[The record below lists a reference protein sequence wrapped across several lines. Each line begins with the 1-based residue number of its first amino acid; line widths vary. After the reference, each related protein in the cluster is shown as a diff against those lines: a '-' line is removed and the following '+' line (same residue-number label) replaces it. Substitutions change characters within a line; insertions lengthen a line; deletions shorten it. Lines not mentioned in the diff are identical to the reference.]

1 MKVVIVGGVAGG
13 MSAATRLRRL
23 VPDAEIIV
31 LERGEHVSFAN
42 CGLPYYIGGTIE
54 HRSALL
60 LQTPESL
67 RDRFALDVRVRHEVL
82 TIDRAAQTVEVRD
95 HRAGVDYTQEWD
107 HLVLSTGAAPVVPS
121 VPGAE
126 RALSLRDVADAD
138 VIAEA
143 AARSRTAVVAGAGFI
158 GLEMAENLHTRGQS
172 VALVEL
178 SGQVLPPL
186 DPEMAQPLLDHLR
199 AQGVSVHLGS
209 RIQRIDAT
217 TVVLDDGSTLPA
229 DLVIMAIG
237 VRPDSRLAAAAGL
250 TTGPGGGVVVDASL
264 RTSDPR
270 IHAVGDLVQKA
281 DAVSGKAGLI
291 PLAGP
296 ANRQGRLA
304 ADAIAGRAVHDVGS
318 QGTAVIGALGLTAAV
333 TGWNEKRLRAAG
345 RPHRIVHIHPLA
357 HAGYYP
363 GATPLSIKLLIDAQT
378 DQILGAQAVG
388 TEGVDKRIDVLAT
401 AMAARM
407 RASDLL
413 RLELAYAPQY
423 GTAKDPVNM
432 LGYLAENLANGTT
445 ANIQWHEV
453 EAARAAGATVV
464 DVRTAAEF
472 AAEAIPGAINLP
484 LDELGHRL
492 GELPAGRLI
501 VHCQVGQR
509 AHSAVCLLRARGRD
523 AVNLDGGLLTWRAGN
538 LARGEL

>member
-1 MKVVIVGGVAGG
+1 
-13 MSAATRLRRL
+13 
-23 VPDAEIIV
+23 
-31 LERGEHVSFAN
+31 
-42 CGLPYYIGGTIE
+42 
-54 HRSALL
+54 
-60 LQTPESL
+60 
-67 RDRFALDVRVRHEVL
+67 
-82 TIDRAAQTVEVRD
+82 
-95 HRAGVDYTQEWD
+95 
-107 HLVLSTGAAPVVPS
+107 VLSTGAAPVVPS
-121 VPGAE
+121 IPGAE
-126 RALSLRDVADAD
+126 RALTLRDVADAD

-158 GLEMAENLHTRGQS
+158 GLEMAENLHTRGLS

-186 DPEMAQPLLDHLR
+186 DPEMAQPVLDHLR
-199 AQGVSVHLGS
+199 AQGVSVQLGS
-209 RIQRIDAT
+209 RIQRIDAA

-237 VRPDSRLAAAAGL
+237 VRPESRLAATAGL
-250 TTGPGGGVVVDASL
+250 TTSPDGGVVVDASL

-270 IHAVGDLVQKA
+270 IHAVGDLVQKT

-304 ADAIAGRAVHDVGS
+304 ADAIAGRAVHDGDS
-318 QGTAVIGALGLTAAV
+318 QGTAVIGVLGLTAAV

-363 GATPLSIKLLIDAQT
+363 GAVPLAIKLLIDART

-413 RLELAYAPQY
+413 RLDLAYAPQY

-432 LGYLAENLANGTT
+432 LGYAAENLADGTT

-453 EAARAAGATVV
+453 EEARAAGATVV

-484 LDELGHRL
+484 LDELRHRL
-492 GELPAGRLI
+492 AELPPGQLI

-509 AHSAVCLLRARGRD
+509 AHSAVSLLRAHGRD
-523 AVNLDGGLLTWRAGN
+523 AVNLDGGLLTWRAGTRT
-538 LARGEL
+538 RGEL

>member
-13 MSAATRLRRL
+13 MSVATRLRRL

-54 HRSALL
+54 QRSALL

-82 TIDRAAQTVEVRD
+82 TIDRAARTVEVRD

-107 HLVLSTGAAPVVPS
+107 HLVLSTGAAPVLPY
-121 VPGAE
+121 VPGVE
-126 RALSLRDVADAD
+126 RALTLRDVADAD

-143 AARSRTAVVAGAGFI
+143 AARSRTAVVVGAGFI
-158 GLEMAENLHTRGQS
+158 GLEMAENLHARGLS

-186 DPEMAQPLLDHLR
+186 DPEMAQPVLDHLR
-199 AQGVSVHLGS
+199 AEGVSVHLGS
-209 RIQRIDAT
+209 PIQRIDAA
-217 TVVLDDGSTLPA
+217 TVVLGNGSTLPA

-237 VRPDSRLAAAAGL
+237 VRPDSHLAAAAGL

-270 IHAVGDLVQKA
+270 IHAVGDLVQKT
-281 DAVSGKAGLI
+281 DAVSGKAGLT

-304 ADAIAGRAVHDVGS
+304 ADAIAGRAVHDEGS
-318 QGTAVIGALGLTAAV
+318 QGTAVIGVLGLTAAL
-333 TGWNEKRLRAAG
+333 TGWNENRLRAVG

-363 GATPLSIKLLIDAQT
+363 GAAPLAIKLLIDART

-453 EAARAAGATVV
+453 EAARAAGATIV

-472 AAEAIPGAINLP
+472 AAEAIPGAINIP
-484 LDELGHRL
+484 LDELRHRL
-492 GELPAGRLI
+492 GELPTERLI

-509 AHSAVCLLRARGRD
+509 AHSAVCLLRAHGRD
-523 AVNLDGGLLTWRAGN
+523 AVNLDGGLLTWRAGSRT
-538 LARGEL
+538 RGEL

>member
-13 MSAATRLRRL
+13 MSAATRVRRL

-67 RDRFALDVRVRHEVL
+67 HDRFALDVRVRHEVL

-95 HRAGVDYTQEWD
+95 HRAGVDYTQDWD

-126 RALSLRDVADAD
+126 RALTLRDVADAD

-158 GLEMAENLHTRGQS
+158 GLEMAENLHTRGLS

-250 TTGPGGGVVVDASL
+250 ATSPGGGVVVDASL

-270 IHAVGDLVQKA
+270 IHAVGDLVQKT
-281 DAVSGKAGLI
+281 DAVSGKAGLV

-345 RPHRIVHIHPLA
+345 RQHRIVHIHPLA

-363 GATPLSIKLLIDAQT
+363 GAAPLSIKLLIDART

-401 AMAARM
+401 AMAARV

-484 LDELGHRL
+484 LDELRHRL
-492 GELPAGRLI
+492 GELPPGRLI

-509 AHSAVCLLRARGRD
+509 AHSAVCLLRGRGRD

>member
-82 TIDRAAQTVEVRD
+82 AIDRAAQTVEVRD

-121 VPGAE
+121 VPGVE
-126 RALSLRDVADAD
+126 RALTLRDVADAD

-158 GLEMAENLHTRGQS
+158 GLEMAENLHTRGLS

-186 DPEMAQPLLDHLR
+186 DPEMAQPVLDHLR

-217 TVVLDDGSTLPA
+217 TVVLDDGSILPA

-250 TTGPGGGVVVDASL
+250 STSPGGGVVVDASL

-270 IHAVGDLVQKA
+270 IHAVGDLVQKT

-304 ADAIAGRAVHDVGS
+304 ADAIAGRAGHDESS
-318 QGTAVIGALGLTAAV
+318 QGTAVIGVLGLTAAV

-363 GATPLSIKLLIDAQT
+363 GATPLSIKLLIDART

-484 LDELGHRL
+484 LDELRYRL
-492 GELPAGRLI
+492 GELPPGRLI

>member
-60 LQTPESL
+60 LQTPEGL

-82 TIDRAAQTVEVRD
+82 AIDRAARTVDVRD

-107 HLVLSTGAAPVVPS
+107 HLVLSTGAAPVTPS

-126 RALSLRDVADAD
+126 RALTLRDVADAD
-138 VIAEA
+138 AIAEA
-143 AARSRTAVVAGAGFI
+143 AARSRTAVVVGAGFI
-158 GLEMAENLHTRGQS
+158 GLEMAENLHARGLS

-178 SGQVLPPL
+178 SEQVLPPL
-186 DPEMAQPLLDHLR
+186 DPEMAQPVLDHLR

-209 RIQRIDAT
+209 GIQRIDAT

-250 TTGPGGGVVVDASL
+250 ATGPDGGVVVDASL

-270 IHAVGDLVQKA
+270 IHAVGDLAQKT
-281 DAVSGKAGLI
+281 DAVSGQAGLV

-304 ADAIAGRAVHDVGS
+304 ADAIAGRAVHDGDS
-318 QGTAVIGALGLTAAV
+318 QGTAVIGVLGLTAAV

-345 RPHRIVHIHPLA
+345 RQHRIVHIHPLA

-363 GATPLSIKLLIDAQT
+363 GAAPLAIKLLIDAQT

-413 RLELAYAPQY
+413 RLELAYAPQF

-432 LGYLAENLANGTT
+432 LGYVAENLANGTT

-453 EAARAAGATVV
+453 EAARAAGAAVV

-472 AAEAIPGAINLP
+472 AAGAIPGAINLP
-484 LDELGHRL
+484 VDELRHRLDEL
-492 GELPAGRLI
+492 PPGRLI

-509 AHSAVCLLRARGRD
+509 AHSAVRLLRAHGKD
-523 AVNLDGGLLTWRAGN
+523 AVNLDGGLLTWHAGN
-538 LARGEL
+538 RARGKL

>member
-54 HRSALL
+54 QRSALL

-82 TIDRAAQTVEVRD
+82 TIDRAARTVEVRD

-107 HLVLSTGAAPVVPS
+107 HLVLSTGASPVVPS
-121 VPGAE
+121 TPGAE
-126 RALSLRDVADAD
+126 RALTLRDVADAD

-143 AARSRTAVVAGAGFI
+143 AARARTAVVVGAGFI
-158 GLEMAENLHTRGQS
+158 GLEMAENLHARGLS

-186 DPEMAQPLLDHLR
+186 DPEMAQPVLDHLR
-199 AQGVSVHLGS
+199 AQGVSVQLGS
-209 RIQRIDAT
+209 RIQRIDAA

-237 VRPDSRLAAAAGL
+237 VRPESRLAAAAGL
-250 TTGPGGGVVVDASL
+250 TTSPDGGVVVDASL

-281 DAVSGKAGLI
+281 DAVSGKAGLM

-304 ADAIAGRAVHDVGS
+304 ADAIAGRAVHDGGS
-318 QGTAVIGALGLTAAV
+318 QGTAVIGVLGLTAAV

-363 GATPLSIKLLIDAQT
+363 GAAPLAIKLLIDART

-413 RLELAYAPQY
+413 RLDLAYAPQY

-432 LGYLAENLANGTT
+432 LGYVAENLADGTT

-484 LDELGHRL
+484 VDELRHRL
-492 GELPAGRLI
+492 GELPPGQLI
-501 VHCQVGQR
+501 VHCQVGHR
-509 AHSAVCLLRARGRD
+509 AHSAVSLLRAHGRD
-523 AVNLDGGLLTWRAGN
+523 AVNLDGGLLTWRAGTRT
-538 LARGEL
+538 RGEL